1 MFLSE
6 VAVAWILSSAHGQ
19 NRLRDMIQAAGLH
32 YLEMT
37 EERATRI
44 ALAEFPA
51 AFGRARYSSYPS
63 RVQV

>member
-19 NRLRDMIQAAGLH
+19 NRLRDMIKSAGLH
-32 YLEMT
+32 YPEMT

-44 ALAEFPA
+44 ALAEYPA
-51 AFGRARYSSYPS
+51 VFGRAR
-63 RVQV
+63 